1 MPNSLIHFP
10 VFRLV
15 PKEYLGRESSHLCVI
30 RKTSHLSELKWSCHL
45 DAQDTNWSTSNCKAS
60 LSLAM
65 FDSSL
70 YTLVSSANIL
80 TVEEMLNDISSTK
93 KLGIKLGP
101 GSYHGKPRRCTR
113 PGWVGA
119 SNNHKLL
126 AFGQKASKPT
136 RSCDILI
143 VNSRSW
149 VKRFEKLNLIWR
161 LFTQFTKAVT

>member
-1 MPNSLIHFP
+1 MTQINKQVLAWSISGQDKSEETIMPNSLTHFR
-10 VFRLV
+10 VLRLV
-15 PKEYLGRESSHLCVI
+15 PYEYLGREGSHLCVV

-45 DAQDTNWSTSNCKAS
+45 DATV
-60 LSLAM
+60 
-65 FDSSL
+65 DSSL

-101 GSYHGKPRRCTR
+101 GSYHGEPRRCTR

-126 AFGQKASKPT
+126 AFGQKASKPR

-149 VKRFEKLNLIWR
+149 VKRFWE
-161 LFTQFTKAVT
+161 T